1 MRKLTVE
8 INPTLGILEIPRK
21 LSKKIAILKREIF
34 EKIQSIRLLEM
45 LKMDFQ
51 KGVTIGVY
59 EITTK
64 IGCNIEDL
72 KLPEEIEVFNILKI
86 DGNKYNCFVKI
97 RYKNPFL
104 KRRLKEFDL
113 DLIWTS
119 LTFNPKNK
127 TIISVIGENGDLNK
141 FLDLVKKY
149 GEVERFSLQKTVYE
163 GNHILSN
170 LTDKQR
176 EILLAAKRNGYYNY
190 PREINSNQLSKQF
203 GVSKTTINEH
213 LRKAENR
220 LISQILVG
228 Y

>member
-8 INPTLGILEIPRK
+8 INPTLRMLEIPRK
-21 LSKKIAILKREIF
+21 LSKKIANLKHEIF

-51 KGVTIGVY
+51 KGITIGVY

-64 IGCNIEDL
+64 DGCNIEDL
-72 KLPEEIEVFNILKI
+72 KLPEEIEVFKILKTE
-86 DGNKYNCFVKI
+86 GNKYNCFVKI
-97 RYKNPFL
+97 RYKNLFL

-119 LTFNPKNK
+119 LTINPKNN

-141 FLDLVKKY
+141 FLDLAKKY
-149 GEVERFSLQKTVYE
+149 GEVKGFSLQKTVYE

-190 PREINSNQLSKQF
+190 PREINSDQLSKQF